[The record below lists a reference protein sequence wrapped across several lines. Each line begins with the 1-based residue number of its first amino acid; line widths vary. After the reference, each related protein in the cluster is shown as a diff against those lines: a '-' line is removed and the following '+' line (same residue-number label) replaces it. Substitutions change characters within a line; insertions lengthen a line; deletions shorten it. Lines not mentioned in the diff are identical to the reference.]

1 MNKIISH
8 IIHKEVKEDAEKNL
22 KENPGKLEEKERDDI
37 EDNILTSSPDLYNR
51 LFYSAFF

>member
-22 KENPGKLEEKERDDI
+22 KENPEKLEEKERDDI